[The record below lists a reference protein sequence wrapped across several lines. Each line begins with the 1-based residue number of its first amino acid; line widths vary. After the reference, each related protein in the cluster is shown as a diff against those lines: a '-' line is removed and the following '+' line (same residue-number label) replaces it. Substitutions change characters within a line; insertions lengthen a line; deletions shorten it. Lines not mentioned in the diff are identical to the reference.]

1 VILGAAVTALG
12 VIGLLVA
19 ERRENAPLR
28 WVFKP
33 LASAGFLLAALRAPA
48 LELPTGTSWLLLAG
62 LVLSATG
69 DVLLVPKGRGAFIG
83 GIAAFALAH
92 VAYAAWF
99 VTSGTPWWLAATL
112 ATVLVAVGHLVWR
125 WLDPHVEGALRG
137 PVRGY
142 VALVS
147 IMAGCALAFG
157 AHTLIVDGTAAASS
171 DALVPLAAAAGGVL
185 FYLSDLAVAR
195 HRFVK
200 RAFVN
205 RAWGL
210 PVYYVAQLLIAS
222 AIG

>member
-1 VILGAAVTALG
+1 MG
-12 VIGLLVA
+12 
-19 ERRENAPLR
+19 
-28 WVFKP
+28 
-33 LASAGFLLAALRAPA
+33 
-48 LELPTGTSWLLLAG
+48 
-62 LVLSATG
+62 
-69 DVLLVPKGRGAFIG
+69 
-83 GIAAFALAH
+83 
-92 VAYAAWF
+92 
-99 VTSGTPWWLAATL
+99 WLAATL
-112 ATVLVAVGHLVWR
+112 ATVLVAIGHLVWR
-125 WLDPHVEGALRG
+125 WLDPHVQGALRG

-147 IMAGCALAFG
+147 IMAGCALAYG
-157 AHTLIVDGTAAASS
+157 AHTLTAGEAAAASS
-171 DALVPLAAAAGGVL
+171 GSIVPLAAAAGGVL